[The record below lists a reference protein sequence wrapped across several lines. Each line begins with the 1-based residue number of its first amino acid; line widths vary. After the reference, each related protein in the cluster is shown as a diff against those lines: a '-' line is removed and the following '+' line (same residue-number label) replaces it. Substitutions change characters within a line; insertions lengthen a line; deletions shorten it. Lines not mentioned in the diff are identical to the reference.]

1 MSGNDPRTIIRT
13 EPMGQFQIVAVLI
26 CIALNALDGFDVL
39 AVSFAAP
46 GISREWALGP
56 GALGIVI
63 STGLVGM
70 AVGSLVLAPMAD
82 MVGRRLAILG
92 CLVGMASGMLL
103 SATVG
108 DVYMLALW
116 RVVTGLGIGGMLA
129 AINAMAAEYA
139 NDRNRAFAVSVMTIG
154 YPIGGVLGGKVAA
167 ILLGHYDWRA
177 VFIFGGIVT
186 AALLPIVALR
196 LPESIEFLALKRP
209 VGALARINAIL
220 TRMGHRAVSALP
232 APMAHEQGSVLDIF
246 SPRLLPR
253 TLSVAG
259 AYFLHILTFYYILG
273 WVPKIVTSLGFTAQ
287 QGTEVSVWTN
297 LGGIIGGT
305 LFGWMTHRFGLKPLA
320 ILAMLATAAALVL
333 FGRTAPDLFM
343 LKAMATLLGFF
354 LFAGVVGLYS
364 VLAKVYPTRL
374 RATGTGFSIGVGR
387 VGGVLGPA
395 IGGWLIA
402 TGFSRPDAAALMAA
416 GSVLAAV
423 VLLLLNARHLRD
435 GNASES

>member
-1 MSGNDPRTIIRT
+1 MSGNDPRTIIRS
-13 EPMGQFQIVAVLI
+13 EPMGSFQVVAVII

-39 AVSFAAP
+39 AISFAAP
-46 GISREWALGP
+46 GISREWGLER

-70 AVGSLVLAPMAD
+70 AAGSLIIAPMAD
-82 MVGRRLAILG
+82 IVGRRLAILG
-92 CLVGMASGMLL
+92 CLVAMASGMLL

-154 YPIGGVLGGKVAA
+154 YPIGGVLGGKAA
-167 ILLGHYDWRA
+167 AVLLGHYDWRA

-209 VGALARINAIL
+209 ADALARINAIL
-220 TRMGHRAVSALP
+220 TRMGHRAVSAMP
-232 APMAHEQGSVLDIF
+232 APMAHEKGSVLDIF

-273 WVPKIVTSLGFTAQ
+273 WVPKIVTSLDSRRSRARKCRSGPISAA
-287 QGTEVSVWTN
+287 SSAA
-297 LGGIIGGT
+297 
-305 LFGWMTHRFGLKPLA
+305 LFGWLTHRFGLKPLA
-320 ILAMLATAAALVL
+320 ILAMFATAAALVL
-333 FGRTAPDLFM
+333 FGRTGAGPLHAEGDGHP
-343 LKAMATLLGFF
+343 AGLLPVFRRRRAV
-354 LFAGVVGLYS
+354 LRVG
-364 VLAKVYPTRL
+364 KVYPTRL

-435 GNASES
+435 ANDPES